1 MVTWGANTV
10 HTIGGSGA
18 AQPPGTP
25 APAPSGFSFGVAA
38 TTPAPAPAGGG
49 TTFSGFGGASP
60 APSSGSFSFGGAGA
74 PAPSAFGG
82 GGGGSLF
89 GGSAPAPSGGGLFGA
104 PAPAPGGFLGF
115 SSSTTGG
122 TSLFGTPTA
131 APQQQQPPQPQI
143 PAHAALQAHMDVSA
157 RNEQNRILQKMHK
170 IHEAYTT
177 GPTTDVNKDENTPS
191 HCFSTVLYNPA
202 TPQQRQFQAA
212 MQSTGFRQEALLAA
226 QPQPPQISDSDW
238 QLYCVRNPDPTRYV
252 PFAVVGAENLAA
264 RALSH
269 QQQSVALGDRELAA
283 IQQSAALV
291 QQRAVTVQRQL
302 AALRHKHEE
311 QRKRLL
317 QVMKHVEVAR
327 CFNMPLQRAELEAVE
342 RMRNLQ
348 RAVVE
353 AQIVPAVARLADNAS
368 SSTTAV
374 TTALQHHHRHEDD
387 DAVPSPQ
394 VQRDWMNVMKEH
406 RTKLTALTNAV
417 QPDQRDL
424 RLIRDRVVAP

>member
-1 MVTWGANTV
+1 M
-10 HTIGGSGA
+10 
-18 AQPPGTP
+18 
-25 APAPSGFSFGVAA
+25 
-38 TTPAPAPAGGG
+38 
-49 TTFSGFGGASP
+49 
-60 APSSGSFSFGGAGA
+60 
-74 PAPSAFGG
+74 
-82 GGGGSLF
+82 
-89 GGSAPAPSGGGLFGA
+89 
-104 PAPAPGGFLGF
+104 
-115 SSSTTGG
+115 
-122 TSLFGTPTA
+122 FGTPTA
-131 APQQQQPPQPQI
+131 APQQQQPTQPQI

-157 RNEQNRILQKMHK
+157 RNEQNRILNRMHK

-177 GPTTDVNKDENTPS
+177 GPTTDVNKDDNTPS

-202 TPQQRQFQAA
+202 TAQQQQFQAA

-238 QLYCVRNPDPTRYV
+238 QLHCVRNPDPTRYV

-283 IQQSAALV
+283 IQQSAELV

-327 CFNMPLQRAELEAVE
+327 CFNMPLQRAELDAVQ
-342 RMRNLQ
+342 RMRQLQ

-353 AQIVPAVARLADNAS
+353 GQMVPAVARLADYNAS
-368 SSTTAV
+368 SSTAITA
-374 TTALQHHHRHEDD
+374 TTTLQQQHRHPEEAD
-387 DAVPSPQ
+387 DAVPSPP
-394 VQRDWMNVMKEH
+394 VQREWMNVMKEH

-424 RLIRDRVVAP
+424 RLIRERVVAP